1 MSEDESNEKS
11 EDNSNNNNGDSEV
24 TEHGVHPV
32 AITDEMSKSYLD
44 YAMSVI
50 VSRALPDVRDGLK
63 PVHRR
68 ILYAMKEGGYHW
80 NRPYRKSARVV
91 GDVMGKY
98 HPHGD
103 SAIYDAMVRMAQ
115 SFSMSLPLL
124 DGQGN
129 FGSMDGDPPAAM
141 RYTEVRMAQ
150 SANMLMDDID
160 KDTINFQDNYDNS
173 TTEPSVLPARY
184 PNMLVN
190 GAGGIAVGMATNV
203 PPHNL
208 GEVIDACLELIN
220 NKELS
225 DEELIKLI
233 PAPDFPTGGI
243 ILGKSGINSAFQTG
257 RGSIVIRGKTNI
269 ENIKKDRDAIIVS
282 EIPYQVNKSR
292 MIENIAEAVRDKKI
306 EGISDLRDE
315 SDRKGVRVVIELK
328 RDATADVVLNQL
340 YKHSPL
346 QTYFGVNMLA
356 LNKGIPEQLS
366 TRDILNCFLEFRE
379 EVITRRTLYDLE
391 KARERAKILV
401 GLALAVENIDEVINL
416 IKSSKDGE
424 EAKKVLLS
432 KTWSANDIADLIN
445 MIGDPTDEIDD
456 KGMYKLSSIQVK
468 AILELRL
475 QRLTGLE
482 REKIVE
488 ELKEIV
494 DKIIVFLEV
503 LRSRD
508 KLLKI
513 MRDELVEIKEQFAVP
528 RRSSILDHEINQ
540 DIESLIEKEDMVV
553 TLTNTGYIKRTSLNT
568 YRAQK
573 RGGKGRAAMSVKDED
588 FVVQVFV
595 LNTHDQ
601 VLFFTSAGIVHQLKV
616 YKLPEGGP
624 QSKGRPIINLLPL
637 KEDENISTMM
647 PMPKEEEELP
657 DLMFATRSGNVRR
670 NPLSDFSNIQSN
682 GKIAMKL
689 KEGDALIGVVPCRG
703 NEDIMLSAAEGKCMR
718 FKSHDVRLFKGRGS
732 IGVRGIRLADK
743 DQVISMSVINHTE
756 LSMENR
762 TSYLKTSNSN
772 RRGEKDKY
780 IDDNLFDEIS
790 AKEQF
795 ILTITKNGFG
805 KRTSAYEYRITNRGG
820 KGIINIET
828 SERNGSV
835 VGSFPVKEEEQIIL
849 ATDAGRI
856 IRSPVNDIRIASRN
870 TQGVTLFNVN
880 EGESVVSVTKLSLP
894 EEDEQIAGDEPQK
907 DVENLKNNNSN
918 KEIEVAESDQEN
930 TDTNNG
936 EES

>member
-1 MSEDESNEKS
+1 LSAGDDTENSDENPIKK
-11 EDNSNNNNGDSEV
+11 DNDSGQLQRGIRPITI
-24 TEHGVHPV
+24 TE
-32 AITDEMSKSYLD
+32 EMSRSYLD

-68 ILYAMKEGGYHW
+68 ILYAMKDGGYLW

-115 SFSMSLPLL
+115 SFSMSLVLL

-141 RYTEVRMAQ
+141 RYTEIRTAQ
-150 SANMLMDDID
+150 SANMLLDDID
-160 KDTINFQDNYDNS
+160 KNTIDFQDNYDNS
-173 TTEPSVLPARY
+173 TQEPTVLPAKY

-208 GEVIDACLELIN
+208 GEVIDACIALIDN
-220 NKELS
+220 ENLS
-225 DEELIKLI
+225 DEELINLI
-233 PAPDFPTGGI
+233 PGPDFPTGGLI
-243 ILGKSGINSAFQTG
+243 IGKSGMNSAFHTG
-257 RGSIVIRGKTNI
+257 RGSIIIRGKTSI
-269 ENIKKDRDAIIVS
+269 ENIKKDREAIIVS
-282 EIPYQVNKSR
+282 EIPYQVNKAR
-292 MIENIAEAVRDKKI
+292 MIENIAESVKEKRI

-328 RDATADVVLNQL
+328 RDATVEVVLNQL

-346 QTYFGVNMLA
+346 QTYFGINMLA
-356 LNKGIPEQLS
+356 LNKGRPEQLS
-366 TRDILNCFLEFRE
+366 TKEILKSFLEFRE
-379 EVITRRTLYDLE
+379 EVITRRTIFELE
-391 KARERAKILV
+391 KARERAKVLV
-401 GLALAVENIDEVINL
+401 GLALAVANIDNVISL
-416 IKSSKDGE
+416 IKSSKDTD
-424 EAKKVLLS
+424 EAKKLLLEKS
-432 KTWSANDIADLIN
+432 WLARDISDLID
-445 MIGDPTDEIDD
+445 MIGDPSEKIDD
-456 KGMYKLSSIQVK
+456 NGMYKLSSDQVK

-488 ELKEIV
+488 ELQEIV
-494 DKIIVFLEV
+494 KSVVAYLEV
-503 LRSRD
+503 LRSRE
-508 KLLKI
+508 KLLSI
-513 MRDELVEIKEQFAVP
+513 MKGELREVKEQFAVS
-528 RRSSILDHEINQ
+528 RRTLLLDHEINQ

-553 TLTNTGYIKRTSLNT
+553 TLTNTGYIKRTSLST

-573 RGGKGRAAMSVKDED
+573 RGGKGRAVMSVKEED
-588 FVVQVFV
+588 FVQQVFV

-601 VLFFTSAGIVHQLKV
+601 VLFFTSKGIVYQLKV
-616 YKLPEGGP
+616 FRLPGGGP
-624 QSKGRPIINLLPL
+624 HAKGRPIINLLPL
-637 KEDENISTMM
+637 KDHEKITTMM
-647 PMPKEEEELP
+647 PMPTDEENQP

-670 NPLSDFSNIQSN
+670 NALSDFSNIKAN

-689 KEGDALIGVVPCRG
+689 LDGDSLIGVVPCTKDD
-703 NEDIMLSAAEGKCMR
+703 DILLAASLGKCMR

-732 IGVRGIRLADK
+732 IGVRGIRLKK
-743 DQVISMSVINHTE
+743 DDYVISMSVLRHTNLDFE
-756 LSMENR
+756 TRGL
-762 TSYLKTSNSN
+762 YLKAAHSAK
-772 RRGEKDKY
+772 RGEKQNF
-780 IDDNLFDEIS
+780 IDESLYDEICS
-790 AKEQF
+790 NEQF
-795 ILTITKNGFG
+795 ILTIAKNGYG

-820 KGIINIET
+820 QGIINIET

-835 VGSFPVKEEEQIIL
+835 DDSFPVKNEEQIIL
-849 ATDAGRI
+849 VTDAGRI

-880 EGESVVSVTKLSLP
+880 KGESVVSVTRLSIEEKIEG
-894 EEDEQIAGDEPQK
+894 EEDITNNA
-907 DVENLKNNNSN
+907 VEENTEGEEEITNNKVDKNTN
-918 KEIEVAESDQEN
+918 KEEDLS
-930 TDTNNG
+930 
-936 EES
+936 